1 MSETE
6 NEAQETPSRKEELK
20 QGALQS
26 ASQRALRRVVDELEV
41 GSARVGWD
49 RPPALYALVRTE
61 SLLATPGLPSD
72 VAESLRAEWDGSS
85 DHLSAVAQETLP
97 QDDLEELLP
106 KIAWPD
112 TVAGAALTVERI
124 ILPDDADEEAPEDP
138 NEAVHYAE
146 NHPARTDIRV
156 VVGVNRDGD
165 SWCEVRA
172 RTFDDRERVG
182 QGALLV
188 PGLVEGLK
196 IGLTEESQ
204 QNASK

>member
-1 MSETE
+1 MSEIEDETQ
-6 NEAQETPSRKEELK
+6 EAPQRRDQMEERI
-20 QGALQS
+20 GQS
-26 ASQRALRRVVDELEV
+26 SSLAALRRVIDELEV

-61 SLLATPGLPSD
+61 HLLNTPGLPAD
-72 VAESLRAEWDGSS
+72 VAESLRAEWDGSPE
-85 DHLSAVAQETLP
+85 HLSAVAQETVP

-106 KIAWPD
+106 KIAWPE

-124 ILPDDADEEAPEDP
+124 ILPDDAEEDAPEDP
-138 NEAVHYAE
+138 DEAVHYAE

-182 QGALLV
+182 QGPKLV
-188 PGLVEGLK
+188 PALVEGLR
-196 IGLTEESQ
+196 IGLTEES
-204 QNASK
+204 

>member
-1 MSETE
+1 MSEIEDGTQ
-6 NEAQETPSRKEELK
+6 EAPQRRNQMEERSGPSSSL
-20 QGALQS
+20 A
-26 ASQRALRRVVDELEV
+26 ALRRVIDELEV

-61 SLLATPGLPSD
+61 HLLSTPGLPSD
-72 VAESLRAEWDGSS
+72 VAESLRAEWDGSPE
-85 DHLSAVAQETLP
+85 HLSAVAQETVP

-106 KIAWPD
+106 KIAWPE

-124 ILPDDADEEAPEDP
+124 ILPDDADEDAPEDP
-138 NEAVHYAE
+138 DEAVHYAE

-156 VVGVNRDGD
+156 VVGVSRDGD

-182 QGALLV
+182 QGPKLV
-188 PGLVEGLK
+188 PALVEGLR
-196 IGLTEESQ
+196 IGLTEES
-204 QNASK
+204 